1 MNSVMREAER
11 EMRKAFTLYI
21 YIYMYKNSLI
31 TLVSA
36 ERKVD
41 VTLVQDSFMKNA
53 HYVPQE

>member
-1 MNSVMREAER
+1 
-11 EMRKAFTLYI
+11 MRKAFTLYI
-21 YIYMYKNSLI
+21 QYMYKNSLI

-41 VTLVQDSFMKNA
+41 VTLVQDSCMKNA

>member
-1 MNSVMREAER
+1 
-11 EMRKAFTLYI
+11 
-21 YIYMYKNSLI
+21 MYKNSLI